1 MASFKSEVD
10 LTQIRGTCTNIRK
23 TFEESD
29 ETASSVHP
37 PPLKR
42 RTSCSDMRSIWED
55 HMNNKAQHAED
66 ASARL
71 LPTLP
76 NQAATA
82 KAKTLFSSG
91 ELSQATVRSFVEDRS
106 VTSSRVKFDP
116 EEAVSTPSS
125 YNSGTRAELEALRQS
140 SVKTS
145 PFKLDRPPGSG
156 LLKRS
161 LSSAA
166 VSGEKVLDLDDET
179 MEELS
184 VANSMIK
191 AMFESSAPKYRY
203 GGGGGAGSIED
214 VRVNQANPRT
224 SGKATRSQCCET
236 FVICSNVSDIGD
248 FPGPVMRPSV
258 RAKEE
263 RKWVVDTIHK
273 YFDVIVEE
281 EDEPEDEDTSSIMA
295 SDLSS
300 PLSSEDEEEEKEPAD
315 FKSTA
320 KMRGMLSQVLNK
332 NAPPQANKSQMLTTL
347 KQKLGSQISLKRM
360 SKENLS
366 GL

>member
-1 MASFKSEVD
+1 
-10 LTQIRGTCTNIRK
+10 
-23 TFEESD
+23 
-29 ETASSVHP
+29 
-37 PPLKR
+37 
-42 RTSCSDMRSIWED
+42 
-55 HMNNKAQHAED
+55 MNSKAQHAGD
-66 ASARL
+66 TNARL

-91 ELSQATVRSFVEDRS
+91 ELSQATVRTFVEDRS
-106 VTSSRVKFDP
+106 VTSSLNRVKFDP
-116 EEAVSTPSS
+116 KEAVSSS

-203 GGGGGAGSIED
+203 GGGGAGSIED

-224 SGKATRSQCCET
+224 SGKAKCSQCCET
-236 FVICSNVSDIGD
+236 FLICS
-248 FPGPVMRPSV
+248 M
-258 RAKEE
+258 
-263 RKWVVDTIHK
+263 
-273 YFDVIVEE
+273 
-281 EDEPEDEDTSSIMA
+281 
-295 SDLSS
+295 
-300 PLSSEDEEEEKEPAD
+300 
-315 FKSTA
+315 FK
-320 KMRGMLSQVLNK
+320 R
-332 NAPPQANKSQMLTTL
+332 
-347 KQKLGSQISLKRM
+347 I
-360 SKENLS
+360 
-366 GL
+366 

>member
-23 TFEESD
+23 TFEEQD
-29 ETASSVHP
+29 ETASSLHP

-55 HMNNKAQHAED
+55 HMNSKAQHAGD
-66 ASARL
+66 TSARL

-91 ELSQATVRSFVEDRS
+91 ELSQAPVRSFVEDRS
-106 VTSSRVKFDP
+106 VTSSVNRVKFDP
-116 EEAVSTPSS
+116 EEAVSTPS
-125 YNSGTRAELEALRQS
+125 YNSGTQAELEALRQS

-224 SGKATRSQCCET
+224 SGKAIRSQCYET
-236 FVICSNVSDIGD
+236 FLISSSNVHI
-248 FPGPVMRPSV
+248 
-258 RAKEE
+258 
-263 RKWVVDTIHK
+263 
-273 YFDVIVEE
+273 
-281 EDEPEDEDTSSIMA
+281 
-295 SDLSS
+295 
-300 PLSSEDEEEEKEPAD
+300 
-315 FKSTA
+315 
-320 KMRGMLSQVLNK
+320 
-332 NAPPQANKSQMLTTL
+332 
-347 KQKLGSQISLKRM
+347 
-360 SKENLS
+360 
-366 GL
+366 

>member
-1 MASFKSEVD
+1 
-10 LTQIRGTCTNIRK
+10 
-23 TFEESD
+23 
-29 ETASSVHP
+29 
-37 PPLKR
+37 
-42 RTSCSDMRSIWED
+42 
-55 HMNNKAQHAED
+55 MNSKAQHAGD
-66 ASARL
+66 TSARL

-91 ELSQATVRSFVEDRS
+91 ELSQAPVRSFVEDRS
-106 VTSSRVKFDP
+106 VTSSVNRVKFDP
-116 EEAVSTPSS
+116 EEAVSTPS
-125 YNSGTRAELEALRQS
+125 YNSGTQAELEALRQS

-203 GGGGGAGSIED
+203 GGGGGGAGSTED

-224 SGKATRSQCCET
+224 SGKAIRSQCYET
-236 FVICSNVSDIGD
+236 FLISSSNVHI
-248 FPGPVMRPSV
+248 
-258 RAKEE
+258 
-263 RKWVVDTIHK
+263 
-273 YFDVIVEE
+273 
-281 EDEPEDEDTSSIMA
+281 
-295 SDLSS
+295 
-300 PLSSEDEEEEKEPAD
+300 
-315 FKSTA
+315 
-320 KMRGMLSQVLNK
+320 
-332 NAPPQANKSQMLTTL
+332 
-347 KQKLGSQISLKRM
+347 
-360 SKENLS
+360 
-366 GL
+366 